1 MRLLDLIHRTPAP
14 EPWAEG
20 DNIPWN
26 DPAFSERMLKE
37 HLSQEHDL
45 ASRRTEAI
53 DLHVEWIHAVALAG
67 KPGRI
72 LDLGCGPGLYA
83 GRLARKGH
91 SVVGIDYAPAAVAF
105 AREQTQGLDCK
116 FTQADIREADY
127 GSGYDLVMQI
137 FGEINVFKP
146 ADARLILNKAREA
159 LKPGGILL
167 LEAAYYDLAVAV
179 GKEPSIWFT
188 SQAGLF
194 SARPHLGLE
203 EHFWD
208 AAQGAATIRYYIVD
222 AESGEVT
229 RYAQS
234 MQAYREEDY
243 RTLFA
248 ECGFELEVLP
258 GLAMK
263 PDDTPHPEYCAL
275 LGRVKG

>member
-1 MRLLDLIHRTPAP
+1 MHILDLIHRTPAP

-45 ASRRTEAI
+45 ASRRAETI
-53 DLHVEWIHAVALAG
+53 DAHVAWIHSAVLGG
-67 KPGRI
+67 KPSRI
-72 LDLGCGPGLYA
+72 LDLGCGPGLYSV
-83 GRLARKGH
+83 RLARKGH
-91 SVVGIDYAPAAVAF
+91 SLVGVDYAPAAVAY
-105 AREQTQGLDCK
+105 AREQAQGLDCM

-127 GSGYDLVMQI
+127 GSGYDLAMQI

-146 ADARLILNKAREA
+146 ADARLILNKARAA
-159 LKPGGILL
+159 LKPGGRLL

-179 GKEPSIWFT
+179 GKEANTWFAA
-188 SQAGLF
+188 QGGLF

-203 EHFWD
+203 EHFWNH
-208 AAQGAATIRYYIVD
+208 AQEAATTRYYIVD
-222 AESGEVT
+222 AETGEVT

-243 RTLFA
+243 RKLFD

-258 GLAMK
+258 GMAMK
-263 PDDTPHPEYCAL
+263 PDDTPYLEYCAL

>member
-1 MRLLDLIHRTPAP
+1 MNLTDLICRTPVP

-45 ASRRTEAI
+45 ASRRAETI
-53 DLHVEWIHAVALAG
+53 DAHVAWIHSAVLGG
-67 KPGRI
+67 KPSRI
-72 LDLGCGPGLYA
+72 LDLGCGPGLYSA
-83 GRLARKGH
+83 RLARKGH
-91 SVVGIDYAPAAVAF
+91 SVVGIDYAPAAVAY
-105 AREQTQGLDCK
+105 AREQTQGLDCR

-127 GSGYDLVMQI
+127 GSGYDLAMQI

-146 ADARLILNKAREA
+146 ADARLILNKARTA
-159 LKPGGILL
+159 LKDGGVLL

-179 GKEPSIWFT
+179 GKEPSTWFT
-188 SQAGLF
+188 SKAGLF

-208 AAQGAATIRYYIVD
+208 AERGAATTRYFIVD
-222 AESGEVT
+222 AETGEVI

-243 RTLFA
+243 RVLFA
-248 ECGFELEVLP
+248 ECGFELEVVP

-263 PDDTPHPEYCAL
+263 PGDTPHPEYCAL